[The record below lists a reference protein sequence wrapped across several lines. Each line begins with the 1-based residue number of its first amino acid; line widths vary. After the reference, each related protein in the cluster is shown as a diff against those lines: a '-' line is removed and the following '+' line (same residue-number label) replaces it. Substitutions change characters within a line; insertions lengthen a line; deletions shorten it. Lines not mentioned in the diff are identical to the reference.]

1 MGPRGSGLDPLAKME
16 CRIGIKK
23 GKLHISKKQNQTKQ
37 PALCETEGDRD
48 RKNRHLLVFT
58 EHLFYARC
66 VETTRDRVK
75 QTEKKAAKDN
85 ERDVEK

>member
-1 MGPRGSGLDPLAKME
+1 MRQ
-16 CRIGIKK
+16 R
-23 GKLHISKKQNQTKQ
+23 
-37 PALCETEGDRD
+37 ETERDRD

-75 QTEKKAAKDN
+75 QTERKAAKDN
-85 ERDVEK
+85 ERDVDVEKYRETGRNRREMI